1 MITFET
7 TDKKEDLQEILNLQK
22 ANLKKNLSKEDAEK
36 DGFVTVDHDWES
48 LIGLT
53 NIEPHAVAK
62 DNGKVVGY
70 VLAMTK
76 KSRFDIPLIAPMFN
90 EFKRIPFRG
99 KTIADFN
106 YMVVGQT
113 CVHKDYRGQGLIE
126 GLFQHYK
133 TSFSEHYEFSI
144 TEIASSNIRS
154 LKAHQ
159 KWAMKSY
166 IPIPTHQAVIGMWY
180 YNPKLKEARM
190 PVILHEELADKWL
203 TKLEGDKDQKF
214 IEELIQEY
222 PQEELEAHTVSKL
235 RGKDYMGNVPGI
247 SDPVKYGGWCF
258 NPIIS

>member
-7 TDKKEDLQEILNLQK
+7 TDKKEDLQEILSLQK
-22 ANLKKNLSKEDAEK
+22 ANLKKNLSKENAEK

-53 NIEPHAVAK
+53 KIEPHSVAK

-76 KSRFDIPLIAPMFN
+76 KSRFDIPLIAPLFD

-106 YMVVGQT
+106 YMIVGQT

-133 TSFSEHYEFSI
+133 TAFSERYDFSI

-159 KWAMKSY
+159 KVGYEIIHSY
-166 IPIPTHQAVIGMWY
+166 TDSSGTHW
-180 YNPKLKEARM
+180 
-190 PVILHEELADKWL
+190 
-203 TKLEGDKDQKF
+203 
-214 IEELIQEY
+214 
-222 PQEELEAHTVSKL
+222 
-235 RGKDYMGNVPGI
+235 NV
-247 SDPVKYGGWCF
+247 VVWEW
-258 NPIIS
+258 